1 MTEEQEERIVSAFE
15 QIATALTGIYDTKE
29 KQFAKQWPERKEA
42 REAVYS
48 RVPNEED
55 LIREQLGA
63 SNEPL
68 EEWLTVPEEEGYIG
82 EREKEFLAKQAAAT
96 ASTQETSS
104 EDQQGRGSIETPED
118 QAGDGGIFS
127 SDHTAV

>member
-1 MTEEQEERIVSAFE
+1 MTENQEERIVSAFE
-15 QIATALTGIYDTKE
+15 QIATALTGIYDTQE

-55 LIREQLGA
+55 IIREQLGA
-63 SNEPL
+63 SNESL
-68 EEWLTVPEEEGYIG
+68 EEWLTVPEEKGYIG
-82 EREKEFLAKQAAAT
+82 EREKEFLARQAADA
-96 ASTQETSS
+96 AGTQETSS
-104 EDQQGRGSIETPED
+104 EDKPGGGSAEAPED

>member
-1 MTEEQEERIVSAFE
+1 MTENQEERIVSAFE
-15 QIATALTGIYDTKE
+15 QIAIALAGIYDTQE

-63 SNEPL
+63 SNESL
-68 EEWLTVPEEEGYIG
+68 DEWLTIPEKEEYIG
-82 EREKEFLAKQAAAT
+82 EREREFLARQAEAV
-96 ASTQETSS
+96 ASAQETSS
-104 EDQQGRGSIETPED
+104 EDQQGTGSAETPED
-118 QAGDGGIFS
+118 
-127 SDHTAV
+127 